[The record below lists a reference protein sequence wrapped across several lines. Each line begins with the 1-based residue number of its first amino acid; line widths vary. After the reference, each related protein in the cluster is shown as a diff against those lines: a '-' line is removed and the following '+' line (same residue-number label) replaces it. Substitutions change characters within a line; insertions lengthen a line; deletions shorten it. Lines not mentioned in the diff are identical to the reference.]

1 MKHLDEESP
10 DFRNLGSR
18 INDFLDSD
26 PKADEES
33 EHAGSAPILQSLDES
48 RYHFTNE
55 EFLVAGGA
63 KKISRVYDSHS
74 GRHVAMA
81 NPLRWKTESEKE
93 EFLREAQLTAKLQH
107 PNILPIHEVGLNS
120 AGEPYFIM
128 RLLEGEELKNI
139 VRERTAGN
147 EDYLQ
152 RFDLDTLLEIY
163 LKVCDAVI
171 YAHSR
176 GVLHLDL
183 KPANIMVGRYGLVT
197 LFDWGLARVVGD
209 DGTVMIDQSAEE
221 FDPDLLNNVTHSGM
235 LKGTPGY
242 MAPEQV
248 TDYGQVCA
256 RTDVYALGAIL
267 YFILTGTIPVSGTHA
282 EEVIENTV
290 AGNIVRPRMRR
301 PNRNIPTSL
310 GAVAMKALQLETRD
324 RYASVQALHDEVT
337 RYLRGFAPAAE
348 NAHIL
353 KRSQLFM
360 RRHSKMVFTLM
371 MFGMVLT
378 VVIAVLLARVSV
390 QRSQALTAKREA
402 IHNLALYKE
411 ETKTSQKLYTDVQS
425 FFVNSIMRG
434 DIWNYSLMRRMV
446 NNELQKPDLD
456 EKYRKQLFQMKAYLH
471 FINEEFSA
479 AVQAFDQAKFDQ
491 KNNLYKQCLYFLE
504 IKPDDQQLL
513 EPAHFS
519 ELLDMPYRNTLFR
532 KNILSRCYERH
543 MARAE
548 RLTPQEY
555 LPIAIAILNLTND
568 TLGWGDHVK
577 LEPREGGHHLNL
589 RNAPYHTLRLTE
601 TRWGQGASILLPLDL
616 VSLDLSGSHIHE
628 FHGLKLQ
635 DRFEELILL
644 GLKFYDPEPN
654 TYWLGKIPMER
665 LVITAGAIP
674 RYHLER
680 FPQHIEVI
688 EIPQGRTYP

>member
-1 MKHLDEESP
+1 MKDAEEHA
-10 DFRNLGSR
+10 DNFRNLGSL
-18 INDFLDSD
+18 INDFLASEDAPD
-26 PKADEES
+26 EVEGADG
-33 EHAGSAPILQSLDES
+33 AAPILQSLDES
-48 RYHFTNE
+48 RYHFTDE

-63 KKISRVYDSHS
+63 KRISRVYDSHA

-81 NPLRWKTESEKE
+81 NPLRWENDKDKE

-120 AGEPYFIM
+120 SGEPYFIM

-139 VRERTAGN
+139 VRERSAGN
-147 EDYLQ
+147 EEYMV
-152 RFDLDTLLEIY
+152 RFDMDRLLDIF

-183 KPANIMVGRYGLVT
+183 KPSNIMVGRYGLVT

-209 DGTVMIDQSAEE
+209 DGTVKIDQSAEE

-248 TDYGQVCA
+248 TDYGQISA

-290 AGNIVRPRMRR
+290 AGNVVRPRLRR
-301 PNRNIPTSL
+301 PGRNIPGSL
-310 GAVAMKALQLETRD
+310 GAVAMKALQMKPGD
-324 RYASVQALHDEVT
+324 RYSNVQEMHDDLT
-337 RYLRGFAPAAE
+337 RYLRGFAPRAE
-348 NAHIL
+348 NAHVL

-360 RRHSKMVFTLM
+360 RRHSKMVSAFML
-371 MFGMVLT
+371 FSMVLMA
-378 VVIAVLLARVSV
+378 VIAVSLARVSV
-390 QRSQALTAKREA
+390 QRGQALEAKREA
-402 IHNLALYKE
+402 VHNLELYKE
-411 ETKTSQKLYTDVQS
+411 ETKTSQKLYTDVQT

-434 DIWNYSLMRRMV
+434 DIWNFNLMRRMV

-456 EKYRKQLFQMKAYLH
+456 GKYRTQLFQMKAYLH
-471 FINEEFSA
+471 FINEEFTSA
-479 AVQAFDQAKFDQ
+479 INAFDQAEYDQ
-491 KNNLYKQCLYFLE
+491 KNNLYKQSVYFAE
-504 IKPDDQQLL
+504 IKPDDETLL
-513 EPAHFS
+513 EPEHFAQ
-519 ELLDMPYRNTLFR
+519 LMDMPYRNTLFR

-543 MARAE
+543 MMRAE
-548 RLTPQEY
+548 RMTPEEY

-568 TLGWGDHVK
+568 TLGWGDHVQ
-577 LEPREGGHHLNL
+577 LEAREGGFHLDL
-589 RNAPYHTLRLTE
+589 RGAPYHTLRLLE
-601 TRWGQGASILLPLDL
+601 TRWGQGSSILYPLDL
-616 VSLDLSGSHIHE
+616 VSLDLSDSSIHE

-635 DRFEELILL
+635 ERFAELTLL
-644 GLKFYDPEPN
+644 GVEFYDPEPN
-654 TYWLGKIPMER
+654 TYWLGRIPMER
-665 LVITAGAIP
+665 LRITEGAIP
-674 RYHLER
+674 SYHLER
-680 FPQHIEVI
+680 LPSHIEVI
-688 EIPQGRTYP
+688 QVPAGGDDR